1 MNKSNYETFESID
14 KVATRY
20 YNDSGYCGVIGV
32 AVVAGVGYG
41 KAYHALRRA
50 GRIHGKGVNKVQI
63 VQALSE
69 LGYSVKRT
77 FSYNGRQIKTM
88 GRRLPSRHHLVFFKS
103 HVAAVREGQ
112 VMDWTAGRAHKVKDV
127 WTIHHYDTL

>member
-1 MNKSNYETFESID
+1 MNKANYETFESID

-20 YNDSGYCGVIGV
+20 YNDSGYCGVIGA

-50 GRIHGKGVNKVQI
+50 GRIHGQGVNEI
-63 VQALSE
+63 MIERALRE
-69 LGYSVKRT
+69 LGHSVTRT

-88 GRRLPSRHHLVFFKS
+88 GRRLPTGHHLVFVRG

-127 WTIHHYDTL
+127 WTIHQVR